1 MCYYTNTFFS
11 SVILAGACPEFC
23 RGKPE
28 SMKKK
33 EWIPGR
39 AWNDNKNMFSRFTKR
54 IGIDLGTANSLV
66 WLAGEGVLLN
76 EPTVVAVTVDD
87 GRVVAVGNEAKDM
100 LGRTPGNIMAT
111 RPMRDGVIA
120 DYRITEALLSY
131 FIDRVV
137 GRNRFFK
144 PEVMICVP
152 SGVTQVERRAVLDA
166 TLSAGA
172 KVAYLIEEPLAA
184 AIGAKIPI
192 AQASGHMI
200 VDIGGGSTEA
210 AVVSLGGVVVHKSAR
225 VAGNKID
232 EAIALAIKKKHNL
245 IIGERMAEMIKVTI
259 ADALPGVIPAQAGIG
274 SRLNENHGRSPIE
287 SGMTKQ
293 NTMEVRGRD
302 TVSGLPRMIELT
314 RAEVTEAITPI
325 LHQIIGAVKAVLED
339 TPPELAADIIDK
351 GIVMAGG
358 TSQLTNLDKLMT
370 QMTGVVCH
378 VADEPLLCVV
388 RGTGVAIENIE
399 LYKRSINKR

>member
-1 MCYYTNTFFS
+1 
-11 SVILAGACPEFC
+11 
-23 RGKPE
+23 
-28 SMKKK
+28 
-33 EWIPGR
+33 
-39 AWNDNKNMFSRFTKR
+39 MFNRFTKR

-66 WLAGEGVLLN
+66 WLAGEGVVMN

-87 GRVVAVGNEAKDM
+87 GRVVAVGNEAKEM
-100 LGRTPGNIMAT
+100 LGRTPGNITAT

-120 DYRITEALLSY
+120 DYVITQALLSY
-131 FIDRVV
+131 FIDRVA
-137 GRNRFFK
+137 GRNHFFK

-172 KVAYLIEEPLAA
+172 KIAYLIEEPLAA

-232 EAIALAIKKKHNL
+232 EAIALYIKRKHNL
-245 IIGERMAEMIKVTI
+245 IIGERMAETIKITI
-259 ADALPGVIPAQAGIG
+259 GDAMGDKDLRMADRNSKLEREARRSKV
-274 SRLNENHGRSPIE
+274 ENQTS
-287 SGMTKQ
+287 TNKFQ
-293 NTMEVRGRD
+293 NPPSSIQSQSSTLSQFMEVRGRD
-302 TVSGLPRMIELT
+302 AVSGLPRMIQLT
-314 RAEVTEAITPI
+314 RAEVAEAILPV
-325 LHQIIGAVKAVLED
+325 LHQIVGAVKAVLEE

-358 TSQLTNLDKLMT
+358 TSQLANLDKLMT
-370 QMTGVVCH
+370 KLTGVVCH
-378 VADEPLLCVV
+378 IADEPLLCVV

-399 LYKRSINKR
+399 LYKRSVNKK

>member
-1 MCYYTNTFFS
+1 MF
-11 SVILAGACPEFC
+11 
-23 RGKPE
+23 
-28 SMKKK
+28 
-33 EWIPGR
+33 GR
-39 AWNDNKNMFSRFTKR
+39 FIKR
-54 IGIDLGTANSLV
+54 LGIDLGTANSLV
-66 WLAGEGVLLN
+66 WLAGEGVVLN

-87 GRVVAVGNEAKDM
+87 NRVVAVGNEAKEM
-100 LGRTPGNIMAT
+100 LGRTPGNIGVT

-131 FIDRVV
+131 FIDHVV
-137 GRNRFFK
+137 GRNRFIK

-172 KVAYLIEEPLAA
+172 RVAYLIEEPLAA

-225 VAGNKID
+225 VAGNKLD
-232 EAIALAIKKKHNL
+232 ESIALYIKRKYNL
-245 IIGERMAEMIKVTI
+245 IIGERMAEMIKITLG
-259 ADALPGVIPAQAGIG
+259 DAIG
-274 SRLNENHGRSPIE
+274 EKSPQKSKEQVSNIV
-287 SGMTKQ
+287 Q
-293 NTMEVRGRD
+293 TMEVRGRD
-302 TVSGLPRMIELT
+302 SVTGLPRMIELN
-314 RAEVTEAITPI
+314 RSEITEAILPT
-325 LHQIIGAVKAVLED
+325 LHMIISAVKAVLEE

-358 TSQLTNLDKLMT
+358 TSLLANMDKLMT
-370 QMTGVVCH
+370 KMTGVVCH
-378 VADEPLLCVV
+378 VAEEPLLCVV

-399 LYKRSINKR
+399 LYKRSVNRK

>member
-1 MCYYTNTFFS
+1 
-11 SVILAGACPEFC
+11 
-23 RGKPE
+23 
-28 SMKKK
+28 
-33 EWIPGR
+33 
-39 AWNDNKNMFSRFTKR
+39 MFSRFTKR

-66 WLAGEGVLLN
+66 WLAGEGVVLF

-87 GRVVAVGNEAKDM
+87 NRVVAVGNEAKEM
-100 LGRTPGNIMAT
+100 LGRTPGNIGVS

-172 KVAYLIEEPLAA
+172 RVAYLIEEPLAA

-200 VDIGGGSTEA
+200 VDVGGGSTEA
-210 AVVSLGGVVVHKSAR
+210 AVVSLGGVVVHNSAR
-225 VAGNKID
+225 VAGNKLD
-232 EAIALAIKKKHNL
+232 EAIAVYIKKKYNL
-245 IIGERMAEMIKVTI
+245 IIGERMAEMIKITI
-259 ADALPGVIPAQAGIG
+259 GDALPSSARVKTEAPAATGLAQ
-274 SRLNENHGRSPIE
+274 S
-287 SGMTKQ
+287 
-293 NTMEVRGRD
+293 MEVRGRD
-302 TVSGLPRMIELT
+302 SVSGLPRMIELT
-314 RAEVTEAITPI
+314 RSEVTEAITPV
-325 LHQIIGAVKAVLED
+325 LHQIIGAVKAVLEE

-358 TSQLTNLDKLMT
+358 TSLLTNLDKLMT
-370 QMTGVVCH
+370 QVTGVVCH
-378 VADEPLLCVV
+378 VADDPLLCVV

-399 LYKRSINKR
+399 LYKRSINRK